1 MTKVSSNLKEK
12 IPVNERQQR
21 GTSLF
26 PLEYNF
32 CNTENPYYDLWLHWH
47 TEFELIHILSGTYN
61 LFLSDHEIVLNKGD
75 SCIIPGKIVHGDA
88 PDKGASKYESAVFD
102 IELLRQHGFSPDS
115 FINDII
121 LENISLKNYIPAEQK
136 DIFTTIEFLFDTI
149 REQREG
155 FDIIASGALIVF
167 FGLLKKNH
175 FYSEKKI
182 LPAQKRARNKK
193 LDLVLDF
200 IKKNYGNDISLEQL
214 SVTAGFSPKYFCRV
228 FKEMTGRSP
237 VEYLNWFRISRSC
250 ALLRESNDKHLNIA
264 QKCGFKDFSYF
275 IKMFH
280 RYKGMTPL
288 KYRNMELKSNKIS
301 EAESTQKE
309 NKIC

>member
-61 LFLSDHEIVLNKGD
+61 LFLGDHEIVLNKGD

-155 FDIIASGALIVF
+155 FDIIASGTLIVF

-175 FYSEKKI
+175 I
-182 LPAQKRARNKK
+182 
-193 LDLVLDF
+193 
-200 IKKNYGNDISLEQL
+200 
-214 SVTAGFSPKYFCRV
+214 
-228 FKEMTGRSP
+228 
-237 VEYLNWFRISRSC
+237 
-250 ALLRESNDKHLNIA
+250 
-264 QKCGFKDFSYF
+264 
-275 IKMFH
+275 
-280 RYKGMTPL
+280 
-288 KYRNMELKSNKIS
+288 
-301 EAESTQKE
+301 
-309 NKIC
+309 

>member
-1 MTKVSSNLKEK
+1 M
-12 IPVNERQQR
+12 
-21 GTSLF
+21 
-26 PLEYNF
+26 
-32 CNTENPYYDLWLHWH
+32 
-47 TEFELIHILSGTYN
+47 
-61 LFLSDHEIVLNKGD
+61 
-75 SCIIPGKIVHGDA
+75 
-88 PDKGASKYESAVFD
+88 
-102 IELLRQHGFSPDS
+102 
-115 FINDII
+115 
-121 LENISLKNYIPAEQK
+121 
-136 DIFTTIEFLFDTI
+136 FDTI

-250 ALLRESNDKHLNIA
+250 ALLRESNDKLLNIA

-288 KYRNMELKSNKIS
+288 KYRHMKLKSNKIS